1 MWEVGLCH
9 TVYIAAMLRCV
20 GVSVGVC
27 WASYC
32 GGDGVG
38 GEAVVVGDG
47 VTLGVAVGLG
57 VGVGDAI
64 GVSVT

>member
-1 MWEVGLCH
+1 
-9 TVYIAAMLRCV
+9 MLRCV